1 MFVIDN
7 TVLSNFAAV
16 EKMDT
21 LVRILKGEAVV
32 PEPVVNEFH
41 YCRRVSRLEIGF
53 PVVQI
58 TREDLEL
65 FADSVSSLGF
75 SGLGK
80 GELSCIFT
88 VSIKNLADTVLTD
101 DNLARKYCR
110 KYKIEFHGSVHIL
123 ALGVKEHVHSLSE
136 AEKLLSEMKCHGF
149 WLKDRISVQEA
160 LELLCCRDNE

>member
-1 MFVIDN
+1 
-7 TVLSNFAAV
+7 
-16 EKMDT
+16 
-21 LVRILKGEAVV
+21 
-32 PEPVVNEFH
+32 
-41 YCRRVSRLEIGF
+41 
-53 PVVQI
+53 
-58 TREDLEL
+58 
-65 FADSVSSLGF
+65 
-75 SGLGK
+75 
-80 GELSCIFT
+80 
-88 VSIKNLADTVLTD
+88 VSIENLADSVLTD

>member
-1 MFVIDN
+1 VFVIDN

-53 PVVQI
+53 PFVQI

-88 VSIKNLADTVLTD
+88 VSIENLADSVLTD

-110 KYKIEFHGSVHIL
+110 KYKIEFHGSVQIL

>member
-41 YCRRVSRLEIGF
+41 YCRRFSKLEIGF

-88 VSIKNLADTVLTD
+88 VSIENLADSVLTD

-123 ALGVKEHVHSLSE
+123 ALGVKEHIHSLSE

>member
-1 MFVIDN
+1 VFVLDN
-7 TVLSNFAAV
+7 TVLSNFAAI

-21 LVRILKGEAVV
+21 LVRILKEEAVV
-32 PEPVVNEFH
+32 PEPVANEFH
-41 YCRRVSRLEIGF
+41 ECKRFSGLEIGL

-58 TREDLEL
+58 TVEDLEL

-88 VSIKNLADTVLTD
+88 VSIENLADTILTD

-110 KYKIEFHGSVHIL
+110 EYKIEFHGSVYIL
-123 ALGVKEHVHSLSE
+123 ALGVRKKVYSLSE
-136 AEKLLSEMKCHGF
+136 AEKLLSVMKRSGF
-149 WLKDRISVQEA
+149 WLKDRITVQDA
-160 LELLCCRDNE
+160 LRFFE

>member
-1 MFVIDN
+1 MFVIDT

-16 EKMDT
+16 QKIDT

-41 YCRRVSRLEIGF
+41 YCRRFSRLEIGF

-88 VSIKNLADTVLTD
+88 VSIENLADSVLTD

>member
-41 YCRRVSRLEIGF
+41 YCRRFSRLEIGF

-88 VSIKNLADTVLTD
+88 VSIENLADSVLTD

>member
-1 MFVIDN
+1 VFVIDN

-41 YCRRVSRLEIGF
+41 YCRRFSKLEIGF

-88 VSIKNLADTVLTD
+88 VSIENLADSVLTD

>member
-1 MFVIDN
+1 MFVIDT

-16 EKMDT
+16 QKIDT
-21 LVRILKGEAVV
+21 LVRILKAEAVV

-41 YCRRVSRLEIGF
+41 DCRRFSRLEIGF

-58 TREDLEL
+58 MREDLEL
-65 FADSVSSLGF
+65 FADSVSSFGF

-101 DNLARKYCR
+101 DNLARQYCR
-110 KYKIEFHGSVHIL
+110 KYKIEFHGSVYIL
-123 ALGVKEHVHSLSE
+123 ALGVRERVHSLSE
-136 AEKLLSEMKCHGF
+136 AEKLLSEMKCYGF

-160 LELLCCRDNE
+160 LELLCYRDNE